1 VGDHGTA
8 IANRDDLAFGLWKI
22 LRKERYELLTIGW
35 HRKSYLWSKPS
46 PYFRGGSN
54 IKSGLIDLMKTS
66 LMTFGI
72 AMTIMALPV
81 LAQSIS
87 PFQPEEL
94 KAINEQPLVPPQ
106 GVMGNPKPASPE
118 TAPRKVIIGPNYTT
132 DQPGE
137 AEAKALGE
145 DSAQPLN
152 PREGLIT
159 IPFN

>member
-1 VGDHGTA
+1 MA
-8 IANRDDLAFGLWKI
+8 KCI
-22 LRKERYELLTIGW
+22 L
-35 HRKSYLWSKPS
+35 
-46 PYFRGGSN
+46 YFRGGRG
-54 IKSGLIDLMKTS
+54 IKSGLILPMKTY

-72 AMTIMALPV
+72 VTTIMAMPV

-106 GVMGNPKPASPE
+106 GVMGKPKPPAPE
-118 TAPRKVIIGPNYTT
+118 SAPKRVIIGPNYTT

>member
-1 VGDHGTA
+1 
-8 IANRDDLAFGLWKI
+8 LAGI
-22 LRKERYELLTIGW
+22 ENP
-35 HRKSYLWSKPS
+35 YLWSKS
-46 PYFRGGSN
+46 SLYFRGGSN
-54 IKSGLIDLMKTS
+54 TKSGLIDLIKTS
-66 LMTFGI
+66 LMILGI

-81 LAQSIS
+81 LAQSVS

-106 GVMGNPKPASPE
+106 GVMGKPKPASPE

-137 AEAKALGE
+137 AEAKALE
-145 DSAQPLN
+145 QNSAEPYN